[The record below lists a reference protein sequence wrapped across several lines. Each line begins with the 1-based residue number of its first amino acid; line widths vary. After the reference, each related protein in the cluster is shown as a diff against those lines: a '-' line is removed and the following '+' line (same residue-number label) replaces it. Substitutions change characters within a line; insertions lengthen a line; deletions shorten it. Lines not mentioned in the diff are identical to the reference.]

1 MFSHLKI
8 LEGRSQDE
16 TIKIQKRSV
25 AKMIKKLYELRP
37 PELQSSTGEMNDKKA
52 VKEILIM
59 SVNRE
64 TIKV

>member
-52 VKEILIM
+52 VKEI
-59 SVNRE
+59 
-64 TIKV
+64 